1 MRTFAAMLL
10 FGCLALAARPDRA
23 AAQPAPCAPVYGE
36 AGCDPGGGGCATG
49 YCDDGYCGGP
59 RMWGSAEFLLGFRK
73 SRQVPA
79 LVTTS
84 PPGTSQIDAGVLGK
98 PFTTTLF
105 GGDGLEDS
113 PQPGG
118 RGEIGVWLDPRAR
131 TGVGGSFTGL
141 AKESVG
147 FSASSDGSTILARP
161 FFNTLLAQ
169 PASQLVAF
177 PGLVRGSVRAQS
189 ENEVYAAEVF
199 LRQQIGLWPGQPP
212 VLLLADSLAM
222 RVGSLFHLPGTQVS
236 IAEYQ
241 ALCGASW
248 TRLDFIAGYQFSR
261 VDDSLSITNN
271 LVSLDP
277 TFLGQIGTTLD
288 AFDRFD
294 IRNDFHGGTLG
305 LRTVSHYGRWSL
317 AMLGKVALG
326 NMHQVATI
334 DGETVITVPNGPSAV
349 TLGGL
354 LSQASNIGY
363 YDRDRFAVIPEARIA
378 LNYDLTPRLSVGV
391 GYDFVYWNRV
401 ALAGDQVDTRV
412 DVTQTLP
419 NPSFAFREG
428 DFFVHAVTF
437 LVQLN
442 H

>member
-1 MRTFAAMLL
+1 MRTFAAMLVL
-10 FGCLALAARPDRA
+10 GCLALAARPDRA
-23 AAQPAPCAPVYGE
+23 AAQPAPCAPVYGQ
-36 AGCDPGGGGCATG
+36 AGCDSGCGGCATG
-49 YCDDGYCGGP
+49 YCDGYCGDP

-84 PPGTSQIDAGVLGK
+84 PLGTSQIDAGVLGL
-98 PFTTTLF
+98 PSTTTLF
-105 GGDGLEDS
+105 GGDGLQDS

-141 AKESVG
+141 ANESVG

-177 PGLVRGSVRAQS
+177 PGLVRGSVRVQS
-189 ENEVYAAEVF
+189 ENEVYAAEAF

-212 VLLLADSLAM
+212 VLLLADSLAL

-236 IAEYQ
+236 MAEYQ
-241 ALCGASW
+241 ALSGASW

-277 TFLGQIGTTLD
+277 SFLGQIGTTLD

-334 DGETVITVPNGPSAV
+334 DGETVITVPGGPSAT

-363 YDRDRFAVIPEARIA
+363 YDRDRFAVIPEARIM

-391 GYDFVYWNRV
+391 GYDFIYWNRV

-419 NPSFAFREG
+419 DPSFSFREG

>member
-1 MRTFAAMLL
+1 MRTFAAMLVL
-10 FGCLALAARPDRA
+10 GCLTLTVRPDRA

-36 AGCDPGGGGCATG
+36 AGGDPGFGGCATG
-49 YCDDGYCGGP
+49 YCDGHCGDP
-59 RMWGSAEFLLGFRK
+59 RMWGSTEFLLGFRK
-73 SRQVPA
+73 GRQVPA

-84 PPGTSQIDAGVLGK
+84 PPGTSQIDAGVLGL
-98 PFTTTLF
+98 PTTTTLF

-113 PQPGG
+113 PQPGV
-118 RGEIGVWLDPRAR
+118 RGEIGFWLDPRAR
-131 TGVGGSFTGL
+131 IGVGGSFTGL
-141 AKESVG
+141 AKESVA

-161 FFNTLLAQ
+161 FFNTLLDQ
-169 PASQLVAF
+169 QASQLVAF
-177 PGLVRGSVRAQS
+177 PGLVRGSVGVQS
-189 ENEVYAAEVF
+189 ENQVYAAEVF
-199 LRQQIGLWPGQPP
+199 LRQQIGLWPGQTP
-212 VLLLADSLAM
+212 VLLLADSLAA
-222 RVGSLFHLPGTQVS
+222 RVGSFFRLPCAQVS
-236 IAEYQ
+236 IPEDQ
-241 ALCGASW
+241 AFPGASW

-277 TFLGQIGTTLD
+277 AFLGQIGTTLD

-294 IRNDFHGGTLG
+294 ARSDFHGGALG

-326 NMHQVATI
+326 NMRQTVTI
-334 DGETVITVPNGPSAV
+334 DGETVIAVPSGPSVA

-354 LSQASNIGY
+354 LSQSSNIG
-363 YDRDRFAVIPEARIA
+363 DFAQDRFAVIPEARIM

-419 NPSFAFREG
+419 NPSFSFREA
-428 DFFVHAVTF
+428 DFFVQAVTF